1 MSLHCVILINFKS
14 FLSEEPQAQS
24 LLQTLWDT
32 SSRPQCETGV
42 YDCGDLTMVAD
53 VEKRETLEYMSVKAI
68 PALLCQPF
76 ICRLEFSP
84 LLAATFLLA
93 AIF

>member
-1 MSLHCVILINFKS
+1 M
-14 FLSEEPQAQS
+14 QS
-24 LLQTLWDT
+24 LFTLNP
-32 SSRPQCETGV
+32 SQGRSLRNPSVQGAVEKCETGE

-84 LLAATFLLA
+84 ILAATFLLG

>member
-1 MSLHCVILINFKS
+1 
-14 FLSEEPQAQS
+14 
-24 LLQTLWDT
+24 
-32 SSRPQCETGV
+32 
-42 YDCGDLTMVAD
+42 MVAD

-68 PALLCQPF
+68 PAVLCQPF

-84 LLAATFLLA
+84 LLAAIILLAATFLLA

>member
-1 MSLHCVILINFKS
+1 
-14 FLSEEPQAQS
+14 
-24 LLQTLWDT
+24 
-32 SSRPQCETGV
+32 
-42 YDCGDLTMVAD
+42 MVAD

-68 PALLCQPF
+68 PALLCKPF

>member
-1 MSLHCVILINFKS
+1 M
-14 FLSEEPQAQS
+14 QS
-24 LLQTLWDT
+24 LFTLNP
-32 SSRPQCETGV
+32 SQGRSLRNPSVQGAVEKCETGV